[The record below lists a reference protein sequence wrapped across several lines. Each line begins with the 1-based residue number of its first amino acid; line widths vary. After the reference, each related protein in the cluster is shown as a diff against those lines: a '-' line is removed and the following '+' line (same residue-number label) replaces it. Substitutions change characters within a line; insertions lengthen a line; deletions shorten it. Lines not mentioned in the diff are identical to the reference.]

1 MINDCSPS
9 TENEYLDLRE
19 EFSSKIKLKYAKT
32 QVNSGPGVARQMG
45 INMAQSDWIMFMDD
59 DDELYDEH
67 SVEKLLTLAN
77 LDNVISVSGQSMVL
91 KVASGESEV
100 HDPWLHHHG
109 TIYNRKALLEE

>member
-1 MINDCSPS
+1 MINDCSPN

-19 EFSSKIKLKYAKT
+19 EFSSKFKLKYAKT

-91 KVASGESEV
+91 KVASGESEI

-109 TIYNRKALLEE
+109 TIYNRKALFEE